1 MFKIGVVGLGYLGE
15 IHIKCLLGLKEAFTI
30 VGIHDLDVSKA
41 KLLADRYN
49 LDLFESLDELIDEV
63 EVLDI
68 VSSTV
73 SHFEIAQKAILAD
86 KHVFIEKP
94 ITSSLLQA
102 EQLLELSKTRGIKI
116 QVGHVERFNP
126 AFLAIRKKTLQP
138 LFLEAHRLANY
149 NPRGND
155 VSVVMDLM
163 IHDLDI
169 VLDLV
174 RAKVIRVS
182 ASGTSVFQNNL
193 DICNAQVE
201 FENGC
206 VANLSASRVS
216 LKNMRKLRFFQPDSY
231 VSVDFLKKEVQWI
244 DKVSAETPIPDG
256 VLAMDIDLEN
266 KDYKLQLV
274 QTEVKDGN
282 AIQMELSD
290 FANSITRGTRETVSI
305 EDAVRALDLAE
316 RIERSAMERLANY
329 KNKLN
334 KHK

>member
-63 EVLDI
+63 EVIDI

-126 AFLAIRKKTLQP
+126 AFLALM
-138 LFLEAHRLANY
+138 
-149 NPRGND
+149 
-155 VSVVMDLM
+155 VVMP
-163 IHDLDI
+163 
-169 VLDLV
+169 
-174 RAKVIRVS
+174 
-182 ASGTSVFQNNL
+182 
-193 DICNAQVE
+193 E
-201 FENGC
+201 
-206 VANLSASRVS
+206 
-216 LKNMRKLRFFQPDSY
+216 RK
-231 VSVDFLKKEVQWI
+231 
-244 DKVSAETPIPDG
+244 
-256 VLAMDIDLEN
+256 
-266 KDYKLQLV
+266 
-274 QTEVKDGN
+274 
-282 AIQMELSD
+282 
-290 FANSITRGTRETVSI
+290 
-305 EDAVRALDLAE
+305 
-316 RIERSAMERLANY
+316 
-329 KNKLN
+329 
-334 KHK
+334 